1 MRSGET
7 WYEILEISSDAT
19 TEEIRQAY
27 FEQARQY
34 HPDTNPGELARE
46 WFYQVQEAYE
56 TLSDPSR
63 RKQYDES
70 IKGRKNLKDLA
81 ALECT
86 YSTDAIPR
94 LDESQVIYLMMDL
107 KSLMDVEKSKPPQVH
122 LCLVIDRS
130 TSMKGARID
139 MVKENVMRLKE
150 NLKPSDL
157 ISIVAFNDKAD
168 LVLTPTRIDSIN
180 QLDEKLAQVQCFGGT
195 EMYKGLKAGF
205 DLLWGSHSAGTIKH
219 ILLLTDGHT
228 YGDEDACFDLAQKLQ
243 SRGIMLSTLGIGHE
257 WNDAFLDKLAG
268 LTGGCSTF
276 ISKPEDLHNF
286 VSELG
291 SSVSVI
297 VANALTLDFQSDDN
311 VTPNFLFRLQPTI
324 SELPMTKPIP
334 LGDLYSNKKSTF
346 LISITVPPCKKEQQ
360 TVTLIKGKIRMEA
373 AANLNRKTKIFVN
386 LSLPVKGRTINDN
399 PPKEILEAL
408 SKITI
413 YQMQQKANEDV
424 KDGNIDAAID
434 RLGRIS
440 TQLFKHGHPEMA
452 QKTLREAESLKR
464 NQKYSTDGEKQLK
477 YGTRALL
484 APEVEKREP

>member
-1 MRSGET
+1 MRLGET

-56 TLSDPSR
+56 TLSDPDR
-63 RKQYDES
+63 RRQYDDS

-94 LDESQVIYLMMDL
+94 LDETQVVYLMLEL
-107 KSLMDVEKSKPPQVH
+107 KTLTDVEKTKSPQVH

-139 MVKENVMRLKE
+139 MVKENVMRLMEK
-150 NLKPSDL
+150 LKPSDL

-168 LVLTPTRIDSIN
+168 LVLTPTRIDNIK
-180 QLDEKLAQVQCFGGT
+180 QIEEKLAQIQCFGGT
-195 EMYKGLKAGF
+195 EMYKGLKGGF
-205 DLLWGSHSAGTIKH
+205 DLLWGNHSSNSVKH
-219 ILLLTDGHT
+219 LLLLTDGHT
-228 YGDEDACFDLAQKLQ
+228 YGDEEACFDLAQKLQ

-268 LTGGCSTF
+268 MTGGYSTYV
-276 ISKPEDLHNF
+276 SKPEDLQNF
-286 VSELG
+286 VKDLG

-297 VANALTLDFQSDDN
+297 VANALTLDFQSDEG
-311 VTPNFLFRLQPTI
+311 VKINFLFRLQPTI
-324 SELPMTKPIP
+324 SELPLEKPIP

-346 LISITVPPCKKEQQ
+346 LMALTVPPCKKEQQ
-360 TVTLIKGKIRMEA
+360 LVMLIKGKIRMEP
-373 AANLNRKTKIFVN
+373 AANVNRKTKLFIN
-386 LSLPVKGRTINDN
+386 LSLPVKGRTINEN
-399 PPKEILEAL
+399 PPREILEAL
-408 SKITI
+408 SKINL
-413 YQMQQKANEDV
+413 YQMQQKANADV
-424 KDGNIDAAID
+424 KEGNIDAAID
-434 RLGRIS
+434 RLGNIS

-452 QKTLREAESLKR
+452 QKTLKEAESLKR